1 MQSFA
6 KVMQEC
12 WYHNPS
18 ARLTSLRVKKC
29 LGRLYDEIANQKL
42 RDTDPLLSDKKPL
55 FVSLENG
62 RGYTSTTTSGV
73 EM

>member
-1 MQSFA
+1 
-6 KVMQEC
+6 MQEC

-29 LGRLYDEIANQKL
+29 LGRLYDEIMSEKVKE
-42 RDTDPLLSDKKPL
+42 TDALLYDKKAL

-62 RGYTSTTTSGV
+62 KGYTSTTTSGV

>member
-29 LGRLYDEIANQKL
+29 LGRLYDEIACLKVKET
-42 RDTDPLLSDKKPL
+42 DTLLSDRKPL

-62 RGYTSTTTSGV
+62 KGYTSTTTSGV
-73 EM
+73 EV